1 MISETP
7 KEFLIG
13 IIAGSAAL
21 MAVLLARMLAQK
33 TLSKKFQFFLF
44 FLLYSGSVLSL
55 FAPGVPFALCAY
67 QLALMGIGLL
77 FFYGETLRNFIKSK
91 TSPSVLQELK
101 RQRGPFHEVVTAC
114 RLISDAKMGAL
125 LIIERKKNLDSWV
138 SKGVRLDARISREIL
153 VSIFTPPGALHDGA
167 VLLNK
172 DLVQCAGLIVPL
184 SKNPN
189 LSKELGTR
197 HRAAIGFSEITDALC
212 LIISEETG
220 AISMADRGRL
230 FYDIPQEKL
239 SQVLEQAYKF
249 KTGRAKNAAL
259 YTEPANET
267 LIPAGRG

>member
-13 IIAGSAAL
+13 IIAGAGAL

-33 TLSKKFQFFLF
+33 TISRKFQFFLF
-44 FLLYSGSVLSL
+44 FLLYSGSVLTL
-55 FAPGVPFALCAY
+55 FSPSVPFALCAY

-91 TSPSVLQELK
+91 TAPSALQELK
-101 RQRGPFHEVVTAC
+101 RQRGPLHEIVTAC
-114 RLISDAKMGAL
+114 RLISDSKMGAL
-125 LIIERKKNLDSWV
+125 LILERKKNLAAWIP
-138 SKGVRLDARISREIL
+138 KGVHLDARISREIL

-167 VLLNK
+167 VLIGPELIH
-172 DLVQCAGLIVPL
+172 CAGLIVPL

-220 AISMADRGRL
+220 AVSIADRGRL

-239 SQVLEQAYKF
+239 SQVLEQAYRF
-249 KTGRAKNAAL
+249 KMNRAKSAAL
-259 YTEPANET
+259 YTEPAKEI
-267 LIPAGRG
+267 LIPAGRK

>member
-21 MAVLLARMLAQK
+21 MAVLLARMLAQE
-33 TLSKKFQFFLF
+33 TLSRKFHFFLF
-44 FLLYSGSVLSL
+44 FLLYSGSLLTL
-55 FAPGVPFALCAY
+55 FAPNVPFALCAY
-67 QLALMGIGLL
+67 QLALIGVGLL
-77 FFYGETLRNFIKSK
+77 FFYGETVLNWFK
-91 TSPSVLQELK
+91 TTATPSVLQELK
-101 RQRGPFHEVVTAC
+101 RQRGPFHELVVAC
-114 RLISDAKMGAL
+114 RLISEAKMGAL
-125 LIIERKKNLDSWV
+125 LIIERKKKLSAWV
-138 SKGVRLDARISREIL
+138 PKGVRLDARISREIL

-167 VLLNK
+167 VLMSR
-172 DLVQCAGLIVPL
+172 DLIHCAGLIVPL

-220 AISMADRGRL
+220 AVSMADRGRL

-239 SQVLEQAYKF
+239 SQVLEQAYRF
-249 KTGRAKNAAL
+249 KMNRAKSAAL
-259 YTEPANET
+259 YTEPAKEI
-267 LIPAGRG
+267 LIPAGRN